1 MDREKKNEAK
11 GVFIM
16 KKKQIYGVL
25 AAALIALTGA
35 GCASRADGATS
46 SSSQGES
53 SSSVS
58 DAISDAE
65 SDVESSVEDGVEN
78 MIPGDGTVSLVIKD
92 EKLKAA
98 YDAVK
103 KEFAEYWLAMPG
115 VITEQQMEEMYYIH
129 PEDIEE
135 FAGEM
140 SLANISGDTLVLVKA
155 KPGKAQTVADAL
167 EQRRKD
173 IIDQFKQYPVN
184 FMDVKSEAAKVV
196 TEGDYVFL
204 ILMGDLNVPDGE
216 DASLEMAQ
224 AEVERAEKAIR
235 SVF

>member
-1 MDREKKNEAK
+1 MSLSVKKNR
-11 GVFIM
+11 
-16 KKKQIYGVL
+16 IYGCL
-25 AAALIALTGA
+25 AALLIAAAGT
-35 GCASRADGATS
+35 GCASRADGAES
-46 SSSQGES
+46 SSVPESS

-58 DAISDAE
+58 ETISDAE
-65 SDVESSVEDGVEN
+65 SDIVDDVEDALPEDSAS
-78 MIPGDGTVSLVIKD
+78 PEIKD

-103 KEFAEYWLAMPG
+103 KEFGEYWLTMPA
-115 VITEQQMEEMYYIH
+115 IIEEQMMKEMYYIN
-129 PEDIEE
+129 PDDVEE

-140 SLANISGDTLVLVKA
+140 SLANVSGDTLVLVKA
-155 KPGKAQTVADAL
+155 KPGRAQAVADAL

-216 DASLEMAQ
+216 EASLEMAQ

>member
-1 MDREKKNEAK
+1 MNLQMKKNR
-11 GVFIM
+11 
-16 KKKQIYGVL
+16 IYGCL
-25 AAALIALTGA
+25 AALLIAAAGA
-35 GCASRADGATS
+35 GCASRADGAPS
-46 SSSQGES
+46 SSSSAPES
-53 SSSVS
+53 SSSLPEIVS
-58 DAISDAE
+58 DAADDIVD
-65 SDVESSVEDGVEN
+65 DVEDALPDGDDASPE
-78 MIPGDGTVSLVIKD
+78 IKD

-98 YDAVK
+98 YDAVR
-103 KEFAEYWLAMPG
+103 KEFGEYWLTMPG
-115 VITEQQMEEMYYIH
+115 IIEEQMMKEMYYIN
-129 PEDIEE
+129 PDDVEE
-135 FAGEM
+135 FVGEM

-155 KPGKAQTVADAL
+155 KPGRAQAVADAL
-167 EQRRKD
+167 EQRRRD

-204 ILMGDLNVPDGE
+204 ILMGDINIPDGE